1 MKKRILTT
9 FVNLGF
15 LSSLLMLVPQG
26 VHAQAS
32 SSFLP
37 KQIKDI
43 FDTLGAGGSGAAPFI
58 TGRVRTGLF
67 IALGLLILVAVV
79 YALLA
84 AFKYIQSQGDP
95 GKIEEAQKAIKA
107 IFYGIA
113 AMMIGIVGIVLVF
126 VFFGNSFVDPSLA
139 QVCIAAPNSKGCGSC
154 KDDFKDSQ
162 ALCKSCETAYATAA
176 AVDGGTG
183 EVTVLDCKDPVDG
196 GTVWA
201 PN

>member
-26 VHAQAS
+26 VKAQAS

-37 KQIKDI
+37 KQIKEI

-67 IALGLLILVAVV
+67 VALGLLILVAVV

-126 VFFGNSFVDPSLA
+126 VFFGNSYVDPTLA
-139 QVCIAAPNSKGCGSC
+139 QVCISAPNSKGCGSC
-154 KDDFKDSQ
+154 KGDVTDNQ
-162 ALCKSCETAYATAA
+162 ALCKTCEKAFATAA
-176 AVDGGTG
+176 AVVNGSGA
-183 EVTVLDCKDPVDG
+183 VTDVNCKDPVDG
-196 GTVWA
+196 GTVW
-201 PN
+201 P

>member
-1 MKKRILTT
+1 MKKRILTI

-26 VHAQAS
+26 VQAQAS

-43 FDTLGAGGSGAAPFI
+43 FDTLGVGGAGAAPFI

-126 VFFGNSFVDPSLA
+126 VFFGNSFVDPSLS
-139 QVCIAAPNSKGCGSC
+139 QVCLAAPNSKGCGSC
-154 KDDFKDSQ
+154 KNDFKDSQ
-162 ALCKSCETAYATAA
+162 ATCVQCEKDYADAA
-176 AVDGGTG
+176 KVGGSG
-183 EVTVLDCKDPVDG
+183 IVTNKDCLDPVDG
-196 GTVWA
+196 GNPWVA
-201 PN
+201 N